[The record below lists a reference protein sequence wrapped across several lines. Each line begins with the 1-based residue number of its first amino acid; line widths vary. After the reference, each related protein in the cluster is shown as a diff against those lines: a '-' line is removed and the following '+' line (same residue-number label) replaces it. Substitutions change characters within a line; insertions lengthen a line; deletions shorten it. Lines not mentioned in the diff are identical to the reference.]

1 MKYLVLVFCLCC
13 LIGCSG
19 VLYETNSKEYDFR
32 KSNWGDLKA
41 KVKFNEQGIHPQ
53 DLGNVLVYKSS
64 LSNIP
69 VKIVYIFDS
78 KNRLRSAGYISDKP
92 IGGVEY
98 LKDYALE
105 IHGEPTNHSN
115 SEGMG
120 WATDRSMI
128 YLQMNERV
136 VALTRYLSGDGPLS
150 HLINTQPTV
159 LYWDGV
165 WGYMDI
171 TFLDELNNASQLT
184 HYEKLLFGVIRS
196 RKEFIWGNKRIPERP
211 EIYNE

>member
-1 MKYLVLVFCLCC
+1 MKYLVLVFCLSC

-19 VLYETNSKEYDFR
+19 ILSEPNTKQYDFR

-53 DLGNVLVYKSS
+53 DLGNVLVYKST
-64 LSNIP
+64 LSSIP
-69 VKIVYIFDS
+69 VKIVYVFDR

-92 IGGVEY
+92 ISGVKY
-98 LKDYALE
+98 LRDYALE
-105 IHGEPTNHSN
+105 IHGEPTNRS
-115 SEGMG
+115 SVEGMG
-120 WATDRSMI
+120 WTTNRSMI
-128 YLQMNERV
+128 YLQLSERV
-136 VALTRYLSGDGPLS
+136 IPLPRFLPGDGPLS
-150 HLINTQPTV
+150 HLMDDKPTV

-171 TFLDELNNASQLT
+171 TFLDELNNANQLT

-211 EIYNE
+211 EIYNR